1 MNHMSH
7 MNHHHQFRKHLD
19 GLPDAEQLLAVCRK
33 YKTATDS
40 FAFDLNGRLKGGGA
54 IEPYIREVAFLKRL
68 ICAKL
73 DRPITLYRMTS
84 VESFSASVTEV
95 LSGPF
100 QYRAFMSTASES
112 MKLADFL
119 PSKSEQA
126 LLLKIECPPGT
137 TFAPI
142 DLFAGT
148 EEDEYLLGCG
158 TRFALTNPLKALH
171 GPELDKLLLM
181 SRLSSLPL
189 LQLKVIANPP
199 YVNPENVVQLHD

>member
-1 MNHMSH
+1 MSH
-7 MNHHHQFRKHLD
+7 MNHHQQFRKHLD
-19 GLPDAEQLLAVCRK
+19 GLPDGEQLLAVCRK

-40 FAFDLNGRLKGGGA
+40 YAFDLNGRLKGGGA
-54 IEPYIREVAFLKRL
+54 IDPYLRELAVLQRL

-100 QYRAFMSTASES
+100 RYRAFMSTASES
-112 MKLADFL
+112 MKLAEFL

-126 LLLKIECPPGT
+126 LLLKIECPAGT

-158 TRFALTNPLKALH
+158 TQFALTNPLKTLQ
-171 GPELDKLLLM
+171 GPEVDEFLLM
-181 SRLSSLPL
+181 SGLSSLPL
-189 LQLKVIANPP
+189 LQLTVTANPP
-199 YVNPENVVQLHD
+199 YVKPENVVRLND